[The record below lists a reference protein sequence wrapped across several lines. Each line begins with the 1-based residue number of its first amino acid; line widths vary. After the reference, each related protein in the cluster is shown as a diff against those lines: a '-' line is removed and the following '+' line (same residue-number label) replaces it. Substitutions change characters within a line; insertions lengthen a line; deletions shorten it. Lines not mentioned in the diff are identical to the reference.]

1 LPRMALGGDP
11 PISIFSV
18 DEIIGVHLMPGLGYN
33 FYATCRR
40 CICLHRHHHK
50 WVRRCG
56 MTLLWW
62 SGHHYTTGSFQF
74 RNNPS
79 LTRMSLCHT

>member
-50 WVRRCG
+50 
-56 MTLLWW
+56 
-62 SGHHYTTGSFQF
+62 
-74 RNNPS
+74 
-79 LTRMSLCHT
+79 